1 MALEQM
7 PARTGR
13 PRQKDKLT
21 PLSTIW
27 GEQLEPTGV
36 LPEYPR
42 PSFVRTSHINLNGVW
57 RYAITNTPDV
67 PFMPD
72 GTILNKVAYEVSVSR
87 LSPRCTFSTSMP

>member
-13 PRQKDKLT
+13 APQTDKLT

-27 GEQLEPTGV
+27 GEQLEPTNV

-42 PSFVRTSHINLNGVW
+42 PSFVRTSHISLNGVW
-57 RYAITNTPDV
+57 RYAITSSPDM
-67 PFMPD
+67 PSMPD
-72 GTILNKVAYEVSVSR
+72 GTILVPK
-87 LSPRCTFSTSMP
+87 TFD